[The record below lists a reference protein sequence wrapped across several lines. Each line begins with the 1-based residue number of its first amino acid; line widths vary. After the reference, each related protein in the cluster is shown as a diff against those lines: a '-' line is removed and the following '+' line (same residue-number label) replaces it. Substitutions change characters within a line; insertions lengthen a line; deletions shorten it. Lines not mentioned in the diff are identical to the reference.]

1 MNTTDALTCLNDHGV
16 KPSVQR
22 LAVMDY
28 LLQHRTHPTVE
39 EIHQALVADI
49 PTLSKATV
57 YNTLRLLVDKGAV
70 LQLTIDERQTCYD
83 GDTSPHG
90 HFLCRHC
97 GRIYDIPLKR
107 QNLIRVAELPEGF
120 EPDTVSLYI
129 RGRCAECK
137 EQEE

>member
-1 MNTTDALTCLNDHGV
+1 MNTTDALSCLNDHGV

-39 EIHQALVADI
+39 EIYQSLVTTI

-57 YNTLRLLVDKGAV
+57 YNTLRLLVDKGAA

-83 GDTSPHG
+83 GDTTPHA

-97 GRIYDIPLKR
+97 GRIYDVPLKR
-107 QNLIRVAELPEGF
+107 QNLLRVADLPDDF
-120 EPDTVSLYI
+120 TADTASLYI
-129 RGRCAECK
+129 RGRCPHCQNED
-137 EQEE
+137 